1 MGDRQSLGE
10 KNPANFRTLEAD
22 SIFPAVKLN
31 VHSGLNSNLIT
42 LSKGKAPTQR
52 GCYNSLFHEISV
64 LNSHAPK
71 PQVCREF
78 PKIRVNNSDGVF
90 LVAKSRS
97 IYYGWR
103 PSGPLQSSSI
113 SHRRGAFFLFFFV
126 NGCHMLSSITKI
138 LHLEPLSNLF
148 LLSFLAPLLL

>member
-1 MGDRQSLGE
+1 MLSNIVGDRQSLGE

-64 LNSHAPK
+64 LNS
-71 PQVCREF
+71 QVCREL

-103 PSGPLQSSSI
+103 PLGPLQSSSI
-113 SHRRGAFFLFFFV
+113 SHRRGAFSYFFV
-126 NGCHMLSSITKI
+126 N
-138 LHLEPLSNLF
+138 
-148 LLSFLAPLLL
+148 

>member
-10 KNPANFRTLEAD
+10 KNPANFRTLGAD

-52 GCYNSLFHEISV
+52 GCYNSLFHGYFV
-64 LNSHAPK
+64 LNTHVP
-71 PQVCREF
+71 E
-78 PKIRVNNSDGVF
+78 PKIRVKYSDGVF
-90 LVAKSRS
+90 LVAKFRS
-97 IYYGWR
+97 IYYGRR
-103 PSGPLQSSSI
+103 PSGPLQSSSN
-113 SHRRGAFFLFFFV
+113 SHRRGAFPYFFG
-126 NGCHMLSSITKI
+126 NGCHMLSSIKQI